1 MLHSPFPDTIYDKE
15 EPSPSVLAD
24 RLHSFLLMDSHI
36 SLRTPARGERTEGRL
51 LQPPEPVLPDS
62 DRDPAP
68 DLLHHE
74 RHLPRRHGTETGGP
88 HLPHSRV
95 FLFLQRLHLPHALR
109 IHGNHDDAKGNVLR
123 AVQPGQVVLPRRPD
137 AYRRIEPYPHE
148 PRDPGFRHPLC
159 PLDLPERIQAGQEM
173 DQEGHRILFRHSQD
187 TPVSRIL
194 RLRMA
199 PHPLGERMLPAP
211 RLRTGKAV
219 PGVFRYHQEYAA
231 LRQRIPLGVIRGD
244 AFCIRNQIKQS

>member
-109 IHGNHDDAKGNVLR
+109 IHGNHDDAKEMFFALYS
-123 AVQPGQVVLPRRPD
+123 PGKWFSHVVLTH
-137 AYRRIEPYPHE
+137 IGGLNLILMNL
-148 PRDPGFRHPLC
+148 DPGFRHPLC
-159 PLDLPERIQAGQEM
+159 PLDLPERVQAGQEM

-244 AFCIRNQIKQS
+244 AFV